1 MNLIILINDDQIHF
15 GVDFMLVRT
24 LINDVYIYFSVKK
37 KIRKKI
43 SKIILEA
50 MLFDQNFTHFQTMK
64 IRKEN
69 FVTIRA
75 DCQLCLIFYLILG
88 FYFRD

>member
-1 MNLIILINDDQIHF
+1 
-15 GVDFMLVRT
+15 
-24 LINDVYIYFSVKK
+24 
-37 KIRKKI
+37 
-43 SKIILEA
+43 

-88 FYFRD
+88 FYFIINILFILGKLYLTIPSFVLIPQTFKL